1 MPTVTNV
8 GTLLN
13 TPPVAL
19 INTMNSITAKL
30 PADEVADNVLK
41 PSPTLWA
48 MIKRGK
54 HVQAS
59 ELVYPILSQI
69 ETTNGPYW
77 GAQLLDTSLTD
88 SVQPANQVWC
98 PYQQTVV
105 IPRTDI
111 IFNSGPDGVLDIVEE
126 KLKIALGSM
135 LMMMAK
141 AVWGITPNNSS
152 IDVDNLPAWV
162 QQTTNTIAGINRS
175 ANAFWVPATTATLGG
190 ASTMTEADAENGY
203 LLATY
208 GYDEPDVFVMSH
220 NVYRRFKSA
229 FTQNVRFLKP
239 ELDNDTIIAG
249 FKEHFVYNNA
259 VVLPER
265 FLQDFQIN
273 QASATPSNTVFLLN
287 TKYIYPVFHARDYFV
302 VQPWQKPS
310 NQEVLVSRIT
320 ITWNIKC
327 NNPRMQATITGYGD
341 GNV

>member
-30 PADEVADNVLK
+30 PADEIADNALK
-41 PSPTLWA
+41 PSPTLWS

-59 ELVYPILSQI
+59 ELVYPILSTV

-77 GAQLLDTSLTD
+77 GAQLLDTSMTD

-98 PYQQTVV
+98 PYQQTIV
-105 IPRTDI
+105 IPRTDV

-126 KLKIALGSM
+126 KLKIGLGSM
-135 LMMMAK
+135 LMMLAK
-141 AVWGITPNNSS
+141 ATWGISPNNTG
-152 IDVDNLPAWV
+152 IDVDNIPAWV

-175 ANAFWVPATTATLGG
+175 SNTFWQPQTTSNAGG
-190 ASTMTEADAENGY
+190 ASTMTESDMEKAY
-203 LLATY
+203 LLATF
-208 GYDEPDVFVMSH
+208 GYDEPDAIVMSH
-220 NVYRRFKSA
+220 NVYRTFKAA
-229 FTQNVRFLKP
+229 FTQNIRFVKP
-239 ELDNDTIIAG
+239 DIDQDTIIAG

-265 FLQDFQIN
+265 FLQDYQAN
-273 QASATPSNTVFLLN
+273 QATSTPSNTVFLLN
-287 TKYIYPVFHARDYFV
+287 TKYLYPVFHARDYFV

-320 ITWNIKC
+320 ITWNVKC
-327 NNPRMQATITGYGD
+327 NNPRMQCSLTGYGD
-341 GNV
+341 GN

>member
-141 AVWGITPNNSS
+141 AVWGIT
-152 IDVDNLPAWV
+152 
-162 QQTTNTIAGINRS
+162 
-175 ANAFWVPATTATLGG
+175 
-190 ASTMTEADAENGY
+190 
-203 LLATY
+203 
-208 GYDEPDVFVMSH
+208 
-220 NVYRRFKSA
+220 
-229 FTQNVRFLKP
+229 
-239 ELDNDTIIAG
+239 
-249 FKEHFVYNNA
+249 
-259 VVLPER
+259 
-265 FLQDFQIN
+265 
-273 QASATPSNTVFLLN
+273 
-287 TKYIYPVFHARDYFV
+287 
-302 VQPWQKPS
+302 
-310 NQEVLVSRIT
+310 
-320 ITWNIKC
+320 
-327 NNPRMQATITGYGD
+327 
-341 GNV
+341 

>member
-30 PADEVADNVLK
+30 PADEIADNILR

-48 MIKRGK
+48 MIKKGK

-59 ELVYPILSQI
+59 ELVYPILSI
-69 ETTNGPYW
+69 EETTNGAYW

-135 LMMMAK
+135 LMMLAR
-141 AVWGITPNNSS
+141 ASWGISPRNTS
-152 IDVDNLPAWV
+152 IDVDNIPAWV
-162 QQTTNTIAGINRS
+162 QQSTNTIAGINRS
-175 ANAFWVPATTATLGG
+175 TNSFWQPKTAAVAGG
-190 ASTMTEADAENGY
+190 ASTITETDMEKEY
-203 LLATY
+203 LNQTY
-208 GYDEPDVFVMSH
+208 GYDEPDAIVMSH
-220 NVYRRFKSA
+220 NVYHTFKVA
-229 FTQNVRFLKP
+229 FTQNVRFIKP
-239 ELDNDTIIAG
+239 ELDSDTIIAG

-259 VVLPER
+259 VVMPER
-265 FLQDFQIN
+265 FLQDFTVN
-273 QASATPSNTVFLLN
+273 QATATPSNTVFLLN

-327 NNPRMQATITGYGD
+327 NNPRMQGTLTGYGD
-341 GNV
+341 GN